1 MQILIIY
8 LHSNH
13 SRRINF
19 RRYIFLKEFKKS
31 FSKKSIIFIFP
42 SKIYFKF
49 SFLKILARFECDSFN
64 HNKKL
69 KIIEKYWL
77 WQCQRCN
84 KGVNFSFFGH
94 LVMNVFLTE
103 NKLEMMPWH
112 FEYGLNV
119 TPKSKRTLIL
129 AKVRRF

>member
-13 SRRINF
+13 SRRINC

-31 FSKKSIIFIFP
+31 FSKE
-42 SKIYFKF
+42 KF
-49 SFLKILARFECDSFN
+49 SFLFQSEMYFSFLKFWLGLN
-64 HNKKL
+64 ATHLTTTKKL
-69 KIIEKYWL
+69 KNIDYGNAK
-77 WQCQRCN
+77 RCN

-94 LVMNVFLTE
+94 LVMKMFLTE

-112 FEYGLNV
+112 FEYELKV